1 MRQVFIGRS
10 GLRAG
15 WSLVIFIAV
24 VAGLFVI
31 RNGLLRWLAPS
42 FGVDLQHPSN
52 DPSAFLLLRQGSVA
66 IFIIVATFVMAKFER
81 RGVFSYG
88 LAGTHSFLK
97 FSMGLIAG
105 VASFS
110 LLVGLMVLNKS
121 LAFDGL
127 ALHGWATVLAYALF
141 WIFFDCLVGFFEENL
156 FRGYLL
162 HTIAR
167 GIGFWPAAIC
177 CSIAFGLA
185 HLLNSSE
192 DVIGIAVAAL
202 GGFFFC
208 VCLKVSGSL
217 WFGIGFHATFDWA
230 QDFLYGTA
238 DSGIVTK
245 GHLLSSHP
253 VGDIRF
259 SGADAGPEGSIF
271 CVGLFLI
278 LILLGGAMGML
289 KRRSSLA
296 V

>member
-1 MRQVFIGRS
+1 MQSIRQIFIGRS

-24 VAGLFVI
+24 VAAMFVI
-31 RNGLLRWLAPS
+31 RNGILRWLAPG
-42 FGVDLQHPSN
+42 FGVDPQSHSN

-66 IFIIVATFVMAKFER
+66 VFIIAATFVMAKIER
-81 RGVFSYG
+81 RGVASYG
-88 LAGTHSFLK
+88 LSGTHSFFK
-97 FSMGLIAG
+97 FSTGLIAG

-110 LLVGLMVLNKS
+110 LLVGLMAINKS

-127 ALHGWATVLAYALF
+127 ALHGVSTILGYALF

-162 HTIAR
+162 YTIAR

-177 CSIAFGLA
+177 CSMAFGLA
-185 HLLNSSE
+185 HLLNASE
-192 DVIGIAVAAL
+192 DFIGIAVAAL

-208 VCLKVSGSL
+208 LCLRVSGSL
-217 WFGIGFHATFDWA
+217 WFGIGFHAAFDWA
-230 QDFLYGTA
+230 QDFLYGTP
-238 DSGIVTK
+238 DSGIVAK

-253 VGDIRF
+253 IGDIRF
-259 SGADAGPEGSIF
+259 SGADAGPEGSIL

-278 LILLGGAMGML
+278 LILLGGTIGML
-289 KRRSSLA
+289 KRR
-296 V
+296 

>member
-1 MRQVFIGRS
+1 MGRS

-15 WSLVIFIAV
+15 WSLAIFIAV
-24 VAGLFVI
+24 VAVMFVI
-31 RNGLLRWLAPS
+31 RNGILRWLAPS
-42 FGVDLQHPSN
+42 FGVDPQHPSN
-52 DPSAFLLLRQGSVA
+52 DPSAFLMLRQGSVA
-66 IFIIVATFVMAKFER
+66 IFIVAATFVMAKIER
-81 RGVFSYG
+81 RSVFSYG
-88 LAGTHSFLK
+88 LAGTHAFRK
-97 FSMGLIAG
+97 FWTGLIAG

-110 LLVGLMVLNKS
+110 LLVGLMVATKS
-121 LAFDGL
+121 LAFDGW
-127 ALHGWATVLAYALF
+127 ALHGWTAILGYALF

-177 CSIAFGLA
+177 CSLAFGLA

-208 VCLKVSGSL
+208 LCLKVSGSL

-238 DSGIVTK
+238 DSGIVAK

-253 VGDIRF
+253 IGDIRF

-271 CVGLFLI
+271 CVVLFLV

-289 KRRSSLA
+289 KRRASSA